1 LTGPQKVVE
10 GLAHRMRSL
19 NRGLVGVEE
28 LVGRQIE
35 EEVEVGEAVHQM
47 RALVVGEV
55 RSIEVMEAAGERS
68 IVARVVVHSIGAGAE
83 EEEVRCLSLVV
94 VEQDEMKL
102 EVMEGHSTMALKGSW
117 EVVAEGRSLPGE
129 QHALDHKTVVRTCL
143 MLEVE
148 VVEQVLAL
156 VSSEE
161 AH

>member
-1 LTGPQKVVE
+1 ME

-19 NRGLVGVEE
+19 NRGLAGVEEE

-35 EEVEVGEAVHQM
+35 EEVEVVEAVHQM

-68 IVARVVVHSIGAGAE
+68 IVARVVVEVHSIGAGAE

-102 EVMEGHSTMALKGSW
+102 EVKEGRSTMVLKGSW
-117 EVVAEGRSLPGE
+117 EVMVEGQSLPEE

-143 MLEVE
+143 MLQVE

-156 VSSEE
+156 VSSEV